1 MQTIYY
7 GGNILTMEEESSIV
21 ESILIEDGWIK
32 RKGALQEIEKEA
44 HPLEVEKV
52 DLKGKTLMPS
62 FIDPHGHISFV
73 GPVSR
78 MADLSGCE
86 NFEDVKRALRQY
98 IEQQEDG
105 QGEVI
110 IGFGYDH
117 TILEEGQHPTKEILN
132 QVTDQP
138 VFVFHASAHM
148 GCANDALLQRAGVD
162 SRTEEVEGGTIG
174 RMADSME
181 PNGYVE
187 ETSLSLI
194 QPYLQKG
201 MELDYLKLVEEGQDV
216 YIRNGI
222 TTVQDGAASLQFVEL
237 CKALAEEERLLIDVV
252 SYPLMDTNPNE
263 IFTSNPL
270 YAKQYHKRFKLGGY
284 KMFLDGS
291 PQGKTAWLTEPYEG
305 EETYRGS
312 AWYSD
317 EQVKQFT
324 KQAVQD
330 NVQLIT
336 HCNGDAA
343 ADQLLRSY
351 KGSLAET
358 EQPETKAGRPVM
370 IHCQTVR
377 DDQLDV
383 MKEIGMIPS
392 MFVDHTY
399 YWGDVHLRNLG
410 EERGNRISP
419 AKSAIDKGLP
429 VNFHQDAPVIK
440 PDMLHTIWS
449 AVNRKTRSGV
459 TIGVDQRVSV
469 WEALQAVTI
478 HAAYQYGEEE
488 TKGSLQA
495 GKLADLVILDHS
507 PFQVDPMQIKEIQ
520 IEETIKE
527 GRTLYKREE
536 K

>member
-7 GGNILTMEEESSIV
+7 GGNILTMEEEHTIV
-21 ESILIEDGWIK
+21 ESILIEDGRIK
-32 RKGALQEIEKEA
+32 HKGSLQ
-44 HPLEVEKV
+44 EVEKKV
-52 DLKGKTLMPS
+52 QMSQVEKVNLKGKTLMPS

-86 NFEDVKRALRQY
+86 NFEDVKRVLSQY
-98 IEQQEDG
+98 IEQQGDE

-117 TILEEGQHPTKEILN
+117 TILEEGQHPTKEVLN
-132 QVTDQP
+132 QVTEQP

-148 GCANDALLQRAGVD
+148 GCANDALLQMAGVD
-162 SRTEEVEGGTIG
+162 SETEEVEGGTIG

-216 YIRNGI
+216 YIQNGI
-222 TTVQDGAASLQFVEL
+222 TTVQDGAATPQLVEV
-237 CKALAEEERLLIDVV
+237 CKALAEQDRLVIDVV

-263 IFTSNPL
+263 IFKSSPL
-270 YAKQYHKRFKLGGY
+270 HAKQYHKRFKLGGY

-312 AWYSD
+312 AWYND

-330 NVQLIT
+330 NVQLLT

-343 ADQLLRSY
+343 ADQLLGSY
-351 KGSLAET
+351 KAALAET
-358 EQPETKAGRPVM
+358 EQPEKEALRPVM

-377 DDQLDV
+377 DDQLDE
-383 MKEIGMIPS
+383 MNEIGMIPS
-392 MFVDHTY
+392 MFIDHTY
-399 YWGDVHLRNLG
+399 FWGDVHLRNLG
-410 EERGNRISP
+410 EERGHRISP
-419 AKSAIDKGLP
+419 AKSAIERGLP

-440 PDMLHTIWS
+440 PDMLQTIWS
-449 AVNRKTRSGV
+449 AVNRKTRTGI
-459 TIGVDQRVSV
+459 TIGAEQRITIY
-469 WEALQAVTI
+469 EALQAVTI

-488 TKGSLQA
+488 VKGSLKQ
-495 GKLADLVILDHS
+495 GKLADLVILDKN
-507 PFQVDPMQIKEIQ
+507 PLQVDPMEIKDIQ

-527 GRTLYKREE
+527 GRTLYRKKEL
-536 K
+536 